1 MTQGLESW
9 AADEFIYAKLKND
22 STLLTLIQAV
32 YTKYGQTV
40 PTDPEIYADT
50 VPPTVTFPYVS
61 FQLRTPWPDTTVAN
75 GVRIFARMDYLVK
88 VVDRAQSYADMVPIY
103 NQIDKLLH
111 LATGTVADGV
121 VLFTQR
127 MQIFRFPE
135 IDDAIQYRH
144 LGGIYRL
151 TVQS

>member
-22 STLLTLIQAV
+22 ATLTALIQAV
-32 YTKYGQTV
+32 YAKYGQEV
-40 PTDPEIYADT
+40 PADPEVYSDT
-50 VPPTVTFPYVS
+50 VPSTITFPYVI
-61 FQLRTPWPDTTVAN
+61 FQLRTPFPDTTVVE
-75 GVRIFARMDYLVK
+75 GIRIFTRLDYLVK
-88 VVDRAQSYADMVPIY
+88 VVDRAQSYADIAPIY
-103 NQIDKLLH
+103 SQVDKLLH

-121 VLFTQR
+121 VYFTQR
-127 MQIFRFPE
+127 MQLFRFPE